1 MFAAALTQCD
11 APCVLLVG
19 VHAYGPPERATEAKL
34 VFTLRVVRKYEL
46 MKEQM
51 RNCRLTAALCHLGLK
66 DLSRHDNRAE
76 RFGCHW
82 EHSEDSCFRSERRL
96 CRTSVP

>member
-34 VFTLRVVRKYEL
+34 VCTLRLVRKYEL

-51 RNCRLTAALCHLGLK
+51 RNCRLTAALCHVGLK
-66 DLSRHDNRAE
+66 NLSRHDSRGRAV
-76 RFGCHW
+76 RLPLGA
-82 EHSEDSCFRSERRL
+82 SEDCGFRSERRL
-96 CRTSVP
+96 CRTSVR